1 MRRKENH
8 MEELTMDIPRMVTIR
23 KAAELTGLSYD
34 YIRKLCIND
43 KIVYV
48 RAGSKYVV
56 NLGKL
61 IEFLNEGIK
70 QQSEQ

>member
-1 MRRKENH
+1 MAESVA
-8 MEELTMDIPRMVTIR
+8 IPRMVSIR
-23 KAAELTGLSYD
+23 EAAELTGLSYD

-48 RAGSKYVV
+48 KAGSKYIV

-61 IEFLNEGIK
+61 IDFLNVGIK
-70 QQSEQ
+70 QQPEEGGSV

>member
-1 MRRKENH
+1 

>member
-1 MRRKENH
+1 
-8 MEELTMDIPRMVTIR
+8 MVTIR

>member
-1 MRRKENH
+1 MAGSVAE
-8 MEELTMDIPRMVTIR
+8 IPRMVPIR

-43 KIVYV
+43 QIVYV
-48 RAGSKYVV
+48 RAGNKYIV

-61 IEFLNEGIK
+61 IDFLNVGIK
-70 QQSEQ
+70 QQPEEAASD